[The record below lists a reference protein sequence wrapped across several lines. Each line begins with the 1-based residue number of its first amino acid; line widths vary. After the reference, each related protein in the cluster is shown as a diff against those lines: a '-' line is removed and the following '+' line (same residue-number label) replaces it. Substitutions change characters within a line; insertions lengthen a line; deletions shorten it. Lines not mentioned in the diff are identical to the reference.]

1 MSRAPKTKQTTP
13 RPDSRARILAA
24 AEAEFAARGF
34 DGANMDR
41 VARAARL
48 NKAMIYYH
56 FRNKAALYNEIF
68 REFIHA
74 ALDRTRAAAAGD
86 RPPADKVRA
95 FIAAIATEAEA
106 RRHFP
111 PMWLR
116 EVAGGSRHVDQ
127 AVVDLIVQIPAT
139 LGRIVAEGV
148 AAGVFRPAHPLLLH
162 FSIVGP
168 LILFHVSQPLR
179 GRLRSTFGKT
189 GAGQLP
195 PLEAGA
201 MLDQIVHS
209 TLAAL
214 DPDRP
219 DARPGPSRQGRP
231 SCTP

>member
-1 MSRAPKTKQTTP
+1 MKRAAR

-24 AEAEFAARGF
+24 AQAEFAARGF

-41 VARAARL
+41 IARAARL

-56 FRNKAALYNEIF
+56 YRSKAVLYNDIF

-74 ALDRTRAAAAGD
+74 ALDGVRGAAAGD
-86 RPPADKVRA
+86 ATPAEKVRR
-95 FIAAIATEAEA
+95 FVAAIATEAEA
-106 RRHFP
+106 RPHFP

-127 AVVDLIVQIPAT
+127 AVVDLVAQIPVT

-148 AAGVFRPAHPLLLH
+148 DAGVFAPAHPLMLH
-162 FSIVGP
+162 FGIVGP

-179 GRLRSTFGKT
+179 GRLRSSFGRT
-189 GAGQLP
+189 GLGPQAP
-195 PLEAGA
+195 IDAHA
-201 MLDQIVHS
+201 MLNQIVRA

-214 DPDRP
+214 EPAAAGGRP
-219 DARPGPSRQGRP
+219 APLRQGRR
-231 SCTP
+231 S